1 MTGWRAGGT
10 RFEPDDVAPIA
21 VARRSGFDESLF
33 HGAGVVVGPDG
44 TRVAALGR
52 PDLAVYPRSAL
63 KPLQAV
69 AMLRLGLD
77 LPRELLAV
85 ACASHDGAPEHV
97 AAVRRLLAGFGLDEA
112 DLQNTPS
119 HPLQEAARDALIAEG
134 IAPAPVYM
142 NCSGKHAAM
151 LATCRING
159 WPIASYLE
167 FDHPLQEEIRL
178 TLEKLGTTVEY
189 VGVDGCGAPTHVIP
203 LDRLAAAYAT
213 LPGTEVHAAMT
224 GHPGLVGGP
233 ARDVT
238 LWMSA
243 VPGLLAKEGAA
254 AVMAFVL
261 PDGTAG
267 AYKIA
272 PGVDPVRRVVF
283 PMALTRA
290 GVDVDAHPVT
300 LDSIAEPVL
309 GHGERVGEIRPLDW
323 SR

>member
-1 MTGWRAGGT
+1 MTDWRAGET
-10 RFEPDDVAPIA
+10 RFEPDAFAPVA
-21 VARRSGFDESLF
+21 VARRSGFDESMF
-33 HGAGVVVGPDG
+33 HGAGVIVGPDG
-44 TRVAALGR
+44 TRLATLGR

-69 AMLRLGLD
+69 AMLRLGLE
-77 LPRELLAV
+77 LPSDLLAV
-85 ACASHDGAPEHV
+85 ACASHDGAAEHV
-97 AAVRRLLAGFGLDEA
+97 DAVRRLLARFGLDEA

-119 HPLQEAARDALIAEG
+119 HPVQMAARDALVADG
-134 IAPAPVYM
+134 VAPAPVYM

-151 LATCRING
+151 LATCRVNG
-159 WPIASYLE
+159 WPTESYLE

-178 TLEKLGTTVEY
+178 TLQGLGVAVRH

-203 LDRLAAAYAT
+203 LDQLAAAYST

-224 GHPGLVGGP
+224 THPGLVGGP
-233 ARDVT
+233 TRDVT

-272 PGVDPVRRVVF
+272 PGVDPVRRVVV
-283 PMALTRA
+283 PMALTLA
-290 GVDVDAHPVT
+290 GVDVDTHVAT
-300 LDSIAEPVL
+300 LDSIVEPVL
-309 GHGERVGEIRPLDW
+309 GHGEPVGEIRPLDW
-323 SR
+323 NR